1 MVGVTRGKTLVAMLI
16 AALVLGACGGGD
28 GDGGSTATIEG
39 DQVVVDPDAVA
50 AAREQ
55 IENDD
60 EAEPLR
66 ADEVEDSADSGE
78 GGSGAGGSGA
88 GATAEDEADD
98 GIEVAEAEEDEIDGL
113 LNSLTLFNQ
122 CLADEGYEFIGAPG
136 FGGTTEEFEPDY
148 LAALGACATESDILA
163 ASEGFADAQANLS
176 PEEIELNNLGLP
188 VFRDCMIRLGWEV
201 GELVPDERGALGFDT
216 SDGGFGLTPP
226 GGGGLADFSADDI
239 DECRREAEQFVADNA
254 DIDG

>member
-1 MVGVTRGKTLVAMLI
+1 MVGVTKRRMT
-16 AALVLGACGGGD
+16 AAVVLAVLTLGACGGGD
-28 GDGGSTATIEG
+28 GDEGTSATIEG

-50 AAREQ
+50 AARDEL
-55 IENDD
+55 ENDD
-60 EAEPLR
+60 EAEPL
-66 ADEVEDSADSGE
+66 SADDVETDDGSSRTDDAAGE
-78 GGSGAGGSGA
+78 GG
-88 GATAEDEADD
+88 EDDD
-98 GIEVAEAEEDEIDGL
+98 GIEVAEAEEDELDGL

-136 FGGTTEEFEPDY
+136 FGGGTAEEFEPDY

-163 ASEGFADAQANLS
+163 ASEGFADAQANLT

-188 VFRDCMIRLGWEV
+188 VFRDCMIGLGWEV

-216 SDGGFGLTPP
+216 SDGSVGLTPP

-239 DECRREAEQFVADNA
+239 ETCRREAEQFVSENA
-254 DIDG
+254 DVEG